1 MCKEIRKFVNFELS
15 RLGNKILLVLSREKE
30 KSIGTE
36 REIEWSAVLF
46 LLQAYEKTN
55 ISFFIRVDANH

>member
-1 MCKEIRKFVNFELS
+1 MNFELS
-15 RLGNKILLVLSREKE
+15 RLGNRDITRFVSGEG

-36 REIEWSAVLF
+36 CEIGWSAVLF

>member
-1 MCKEIRKFVNFELS
+1 MCKEIGKFVNFELS
-15 RLGNKILLVLSREKE
+15 RLGNIDITHFDSGEG

-36 REIEWSAVLF
+36 REIEWFAIPF

-55 ISFFIRVDANH
+55 ISFFIKVDANH

>member
-15 RLGNKILLVLSREKE
+15 RLGNRDISRFVSGEG

-36 REIEWSAVLF
+36 REIEWSAILF

-55 ISFFIRVDANH
+55 ISFCIRVDANH

>member
-15 RLGNKILLVLSREKE
+15 RLGNRDITRFVSGEG

-36 REIEWSAVLF
+36 CEIGCSAVLF